1 MVEVLQTPVVDVS
14 RRERAASCVHPPA
27 SLPADSIRRLLNGFG
42 SQYDGEQIVAIE
54 KATRDGHLEFLVPE
68 VYRLRIPSP
77 SVN

>member
-1 MVEVLQTPVVDVS
+1 M
-14 RRERAASCVHPPA
+14 HPPA
-27 SLPADSIRRLLNGFG
+27 SLPADAIRRLLDGFG
-42 SQYDGEQIVAIE
+42 NQYDGEQIVAID